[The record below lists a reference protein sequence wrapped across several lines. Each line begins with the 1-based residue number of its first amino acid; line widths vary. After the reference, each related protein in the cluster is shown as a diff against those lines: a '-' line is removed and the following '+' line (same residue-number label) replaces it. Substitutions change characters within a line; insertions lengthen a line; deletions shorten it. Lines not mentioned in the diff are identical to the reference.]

1 MKRFII
7 DFIIAFFIIIGIFG
21 LSGSNDDNIDIPSYD
36 SEVEDE
42 NDKIENIKDYEGN
55 LVNRVSFKI
64 NNIIQVIVDFGFDKF
79 KDILRAFLE

>member
-21 LSGSNDDNIDIPSYD
+21 LSGNNDDNIDIPSYD

-55 LVNRVSFKI
+55 LVNRVSYKI